1 MLSKNAVKRPDEKD
15 GKYTTVQE
23 GTLLQTHKYKD
34 NCNTRL
40 KMILLITNLVT
51 DLSSRAFGETKY
63 EEEGSA
69 PRNVCWI
76 ITGQRRMF
84 Y

>member
-40 KMILLITNLVT
+40 KIIVT
-51 DLSSRAFGETKY
+51 PD
-63 EEEGSA
+63 
-69 PRNVCWI
+69 
-76 ITGQRRMF
+76 
-84 Y
+84 